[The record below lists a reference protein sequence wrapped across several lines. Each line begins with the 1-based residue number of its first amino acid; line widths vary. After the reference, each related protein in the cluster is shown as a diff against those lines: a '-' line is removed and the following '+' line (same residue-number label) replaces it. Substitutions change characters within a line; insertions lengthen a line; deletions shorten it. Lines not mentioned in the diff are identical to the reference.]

1 MRSSEIRPEVID
13 LARRAEALSA
23 PQFALLQEIC
33 EANTQ
38 RVMDAFQE
46 YRVSEACFAGTT
58 GYGYDDLGRETLEK
72 IYARVFGTEAALVR
86 PHFVN
91 GTHAIT
97 AALFALCRPGE
108 AILAAT
114 GKPYDTLHHAIGIT
128 GEEFGSLQFYGIGYR
143 QVDLLPDG
151 QPDLPGIREALE
163 DPTVKAVTLQR
174 SIGYSTRKALSI
186 EQIQAI
192 CIAVKEK
199 RKDVS
204 IFVDN
209 CYGEFTDIL
218 EPTHVGADLIAGSL
232 IKNPGGGL
240 APTGGYI
247 AGKAELVERAASRMT
262 LPGIGGECG
271 SMLGISR
278 LLFQGFFMA
287 PHVVMQAM
295 KTAVFAAAM
304 MYLLGYDSHPRYDE
318 KRSDIIQRISLGS
331 PEKMEA
337 FCRGIQAGAPVD
349 SFVSPVPAPMPGYDC
364 DVIMA
369 AGAFIQG
376 SSIELSC
383 DGPVRDPYCVYLQGG
398 LTYESGK
405 LGVMKAVNGM
415 LVK

>member
-1 MRSSEIRPEVID
+1 MRSSEIKPEVYD
-13 LARRAEALSA
+13 LARRAEALAA
-23 PQFALLQEIC
+23 PQFTLLQEVC
-33 EANTQ
+33 ERNTQ

-46 YRVSEACFAGTT
+46 FRVSEACFAGTT

-128 GEEFGSLQFYGIGYR
+128 GEEFGSLRFYGIGYR
-143 QVDLLPDG
+143 QVELLPDG

-163 DPTVKAVTLQR
+163 DPAIKAVTLQR

-186 EQIQAI
+186 EQIQSV
-192 CIAVKEK
+192 CSAVKEK

-209 CYGEFTDIL
+209 CYGEFTDVL
-218 EPTHVGADLIAGSL
+218 EPTHVGADLMAGSL

-247 AGKAELVERAASRMT
+247 AGRADLVERAAGRMT

-271 SMLGISR
+271 STLGISR

-295 KTAVFAAAM
+295 KTAVF
-304 MYLLGYDSHPRYDE
+304 
-318 KRSDIIQRISLGS
+318 SLGS

-349 SFVSPVPAPMPGYDC
+349 SFVSPVPAPMPGYDF

-383 DGPVRDPYCVYLQGG
+383 DGPVRDPFCVYLQGG

-405 LGVMKAVNGM
+405 LGVMMAVSGM
-415 LVK
+415 M

>member
-192 CIAVKEK
+192 CMAVKEK

-295 KTAVFAAAM
+295 
-304 MYLLGYDSHPRYDE
+304 
-318 KRSDIIQRISLGS
+318 
-331 PEKMEA
+331 
-337 FCRGIQAGAPVD
+337 
-349 SFVSPVPAPMPGYDC
+349 
-364 DVIMA
+364 
-369 AGAFIQG
+369 
-376 SSIELSC
+376 
-383 DGPVRDPYCVYLQGG
+383 
-398 LTYESGK
+398 
-405 LGVMKAVNGM
+405 
-415 LVK
+415 

>member
-192 CIAVKEK
+192 CMAVKEK

-247 AGKAELVERAASRMT
+247 AGKAELVERAAGRMT

-287 PHVVMQAM
+287 PHVVMQAV

-415 LVK
+415 LIK

>member
-1 MRSSEIRPEVID
+1 MRSSEIKPEVYD
-13 LARRAEALSA
+13 LARRAEALAA
-23 PQFALLQEIC
+23 PQFTLLQEVC
-33 EANTQ
+33 ERNTQ

-46 YRVSEACFAGTT
+46 FRVSEACFAGTT

-128 GEEFGSLQFYGIGYR
+128 GEEFGSLRFYGIGYR
-143 QVDLLPDG
+143 QVELLPDG

-163 DPTVKAVTLQR
+163 DPAIKAVTLQR

-186 EQIQAI
+186 EQIQSV
-192 CIAVKEK
+192 CSAVKEK

-209 CYGEFTDIL
+209 CYGEFTDVL
-218 EPTHVGADLIAGSL
+218 EPTHVGADLMAGSL

-247 AGKAELVERAASRMT
+247 AGRADLVERAAGRMT

-271 SMLGISR
+271 STLGISR

-295 KTAVFAAAM
+295 KTAVFASAM
-304 MYLLGYDSHPRYDE
+304 MHLLGYDSYPRYDE

-405 LGVMKAVNGM
+405 LGVMMAVSGM
-415 LVK
+415 M

>member
-1 MRSSEIRPEVID
+1 MKISEIRPEIFD
-13 LARRAEALSA
+13 LARRAEALAA
-23 PQFALLQEIC
+23 PQFARLQEIC
-33 EANTQ
+33 ETNTQ
-38 RVMDAFQE
+38 RVMEAFQE

-114 GKPYDTLHHAIGIT
+114 GKPYDTLHRAIGIT
-128 GEEFGSLQFYGIGYR
+128 GEEFGSLKFYGIGYR

-151 QPDLPGIREALE
+151 LPDLPAICEALE
-163 DPTVKAVTLQR
+163 DPAVKAVTLQR
-174 SIGYSTRKALSI
+174 SIGYSTRKALTV

-192 CIAVKEK
+192 CMAVKDK

-204 IFVDN
+204 VFVDN
-209 CYGEFTDIL
+209 CYGEFTDVL

-240 APTGGYI
+240 APTGGSI
-247 AGKAELVERAASRMT
+247 AGSADLIERAACRLT

-271 SMLGISR
+271 STLGNSR

-287 PHVVMQAM
+287 PHIVMQAM

-304 MYLLGYDSHPRYDE
+304 MHLLGYESQPRYDE

-405 LGVMKAVNGM
+405 LGVMMAVSGM
-415 LVK
+415 MK

>member
-151 QPDLPGIREALE
+151 QPDLPGIREA
-163 DPTVKAVTLQR
+163 
-174 SIGYSTRKALSI
+174 
-186 EQIQAI
+186 
-192 CIAVKEK
+192 
-199 RKDVS
+199 
-204 IFVDN
+204 
-209 CYGEFTDIL
+209 
-218 EPTHVGADLIAGSL
+218 
-232 IKNPGGGL
+232 
-240 APTGGYI
+240 
-247 AGKAELVERAASRMT
+247 
-262 LPGIGGECG
+262 
-271 SMLGISR
+271 
-278 LLFQGFFMA
+278 
-287 PHVVMQAM
+287 
-295 KTAVFAAAM
+295 
-304 MYLLGYDSHPRYDE
+304 
-318 KRSDIIQRISLGS
+318 
-331 PEKMEA
+331 
-337 FCRGIQAGAPVD
+337 
-349 SFVSPVPAPMPGYDC
+349 
-364 DVIMA
+364 
-369 AGAFIQG
+369 
-376 SSIELSC
+376 
-383 DGPVRDPYCVYLQGG
+383 
-398 LTYESGK
+398 
-405 LGVMKAVNGM
+405 
-415 LVK
+415 